1 MMHVMPSVSLRG
13 RPAIVANGIRYLH
26 MSENNKR
33 ILWRCS
39 FMATKTL
46 KCPARIT
53 QYKEMPPRYVVNK
66 GEHHHAELKRGK
78 YFIKPDIISG
88 FSIVEETGI
97 GSDTE
102 YVFGEITE

>member
-1 MMHVMPSVSLRG
+1 MMQVYRTQSLRG

-53 QYKEMPPRYVVNK
+53 QYKENPPRYVVNK

-78 YFIKPDIISG
+78 YFIKPDIYAG
-88 FSIVEETGI
+88 FSVVEESVI

-102 YVFGEITE
+102 YVYGE